1 MIEMIMNF
9 YKNNI
14 HIKSNFILK
23 CIVTF
28 LAGFFSSQAS
38 VFGASYP
45 LSAAICASAKS
56 GLYSI
61 IASFGAILGFL
72 FPTPHTQAMRY
83 ISTIVIIL
91 FLKLMTE
98 IAFVSLEISHSPA
111 WYAALGMTAGALF
124 SLASSPFNSE
134 TVLIYIAD
142 VILALVFAYSISDF
156 FETYRTNN
164 TLSALSIREQISMYM
179 LISVVLLCVDVTIL
193 PFSIART
200 VALLIILYTAFS
212 DNELSSITSAF
223 VFMITLCI
231 SNGAYEHSI
240 LFALCG
246 ILGSAIGS
254 KSKPA
259 CALSVFVSCI
269 LTMAVSS
276 NKNDI
281 ASVLFETVISAILFI
296 ITPKKVNTKISTIV
310 SPKPVLARTD
320 LLRRNMVNRM
330 TFASQ
335 ALKEVSSTV
344 QTASER
350 LSKINLPS
358 LTSVFENTREEIC
371 KDCTLENHC
380 FGKYKI
386 TTVSAFK
393 QICEEHRHNCDFN
406 RENLP
411 KKWSSRCLEPQRV
424 AQSICS
430 GYEDYLSKIEAE
442 QRLAEIRNAVS
453 DQMDS
458 LAITLKDLSAEFD
471 TYEQYDV
478 VRAQK
483 LDSNLRRMG
492 LKPIDVNCR
501 IDVRGRTTVDIS
513 IRKSDVRAVNKL
525 ELLKR
530 VNASCGRDF
539 DLPVISESGNYIM
552 ITLCEKAVYKIDFGA
567 AQHSYKNGKLCGDTY
582 SHFSDGKGASIT
594 LLSDGMGSGGRAC
607 VDSSMVSGLMSRLLI
622 AGFGFNCALKLVNSA
637 MLFKSSD
644 ESLATVDITCVD
656 LYSGDTKFYKAGACE
671 TTVIHGAKTC
681 FARCRNLPAGILR
694 EVDFE
699 ITETTLC
706 EGDTVIMVS
715 DGALYDESDRIEQ
728 IARKMNT
735 VCAQQTAETIL
746 QNVVYDR
753 TDGHEDDVTIIVLK
767 VKKSH

>member
-1 MIEMIMNF
+1 MVEMIMNF
-9 YKNNI
+9 YKNSI
-14 HIKSNFILK
+14 HIKSNFVLK
-23 CIVTF
+23 CIITF
-28 LAGFFSSQAS
+28 LSGFFSSQTS
-38 VFGASYP
+38 VFGSSYP

-56 GLYSI
+56 GIYSI
-61 IASFGAILGFL
+61 IASFGAVLGFL
-72 FPTPHTQAMRY
+72 LPTPHADAMRY

-98 IAFVSLEISHSPA
+98 IAFSSLEISHSPA
-111 WYAALGMTAGALF
+111 WYAALGMTAGVLF
-124 SLASSPFNSE
+124 SLVSSPFDNK
-134 TVLIYIAD
+134 TVLIYITD
-142 VILALVFAYSISDF
+142 VILALSFAYFISDF
-156 FETYRTNN
+156 LDIYRSNN
-164 TLSALSIREQISMYM
+164 TLTSLSIREQISLYM
-179 LISVVLLCVDVTIL
+179 LISVILLCIDVALL
-193 PFSIART
+193 PFSIARA

-212 DNELSSITSAF
+212 DNELSSIASAF

-231 SNGAYEHSI
+231 ASGAYEHSV

-246 ILGSAIGS
+246 ILGAVIGS

-259 CALSVFVSCI
+259 CMISVFVSCI
-269 LTMAVSS
+269 LTMAANS
-276 NKNDI
+276 NKTDI
-281 ASVLFETVISAILFI
+281 ASVLFETVISATLFI
-296 ITPKKVNTKISTIV
+296 LTPKKATAKISAV
-310 SPKPVLARTD
+310 FSPKPVLARTD
-320 LLRRNMVNRM
+320 SLRRNMVSRM
-330 TFASQ
+330 EFASE
-335 ALKEVSSTV
+335 ALEEVSSTV
-344 QTASER
+344 LKAAEK

-371 KDCTLENHC
+371 KDCTLESHC
-380 FGKYKI
+380 FGRSKI
-386 TTVSAFK
+386 ATIGAFK
-393 QICEEHRHNCDFN
+393 EICEEHRHNCDFS

-411 KKWSSRCLEPQRV
+411 KKWASRCLEPKRV

-430 GYEDYLSKIEAE
+430 GYENYLSKIEAE
-442 QRLAEIRNAVS
+442 QRLTEIRNAVS

-458 LAITLKDLSAEFD
+458 LAATLKDLSAEFN

-478 VRAQK
+478 IRAQK
-483 LDSNLRRMG
+483 LDSSLRRMG

-501 IDVRGRTTVDIS
+501 IDSNGRMTVDIS
-513 IRKSDVRAVNKL
+513 IRKSDVRAVNKS

-530 VNASCGRDF
+530 VNIACGRDF
-539 DLPVISESGNYIM
+539 DLPVISENGNYMM

-567 AQHSYKNGKLCGDTY
+567 AQYSYKNGKLCGDTF

-607 VDSSMVSGLMSRLLI
+607 VDSSMVSGLMSRLLL

-671 TTVIHGAKTC
+671 TTVIHGSKTC

-694 EVDFE
+694 EVDFD
-699 ITETTLC
+699 ITETILG

-715 DGALYDESDRIEQ
+715 DGALYDENDRIEK
-728 IARKMNT
+728 IARKMNP
-735 VCAQQTAETIL
+735 VCAQQTAEVIL
-746 QNVVYDR
+746 QNVVCDR
-753 TDGHEDDVTIIVLK
+753 DDGHEDDVTIIVLK
-767 VKKSH
+767 VKKEH